1 MKKVLKV
8 VLYVFLGFIA
18 LFIVAGLFGLK
29 GLKEARELDIN
40 SVDLTQVDDGVYT
53 GEYENGRFSCEVE
66 ATVKDHK
73 ITDIKL
79 INYGNEGQETV
90 VKEVLDNVV
99 SSQKVDID
107 TLSGATATNNSV
119 LKAVENAFN

>member
-8 VLYVFLGFIA
+8 VLFVFLGFIA

-29 GLKEARELDIN
+29 GVKEARELDIN
-40 SVDLTQVDDGVYT
+40 SVDLSQVDDGVYT
-53 GEYENGRFSCEVE
+53 GAYENGRFSCKVE
-66 ATVKDHK
+66 ATVKDHE
-73 ITDIKL
+73 ITDVKL
-79 INYGNEGQETV
+79 INYGNDGQQAV
-90 VKEVLDNVV
+90 VNEVLDTVV

-107 TLSGATATNNSV
+107 TVSGATATTNSV